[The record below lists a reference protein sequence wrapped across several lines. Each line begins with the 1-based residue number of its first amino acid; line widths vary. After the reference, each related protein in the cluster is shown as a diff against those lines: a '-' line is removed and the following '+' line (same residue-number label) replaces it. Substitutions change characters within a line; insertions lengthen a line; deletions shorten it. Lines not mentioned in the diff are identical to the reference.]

1 MSTAEATRASG
12 PPEVGAELRSA
23 ARGGVVTV
31 AGAATSTAM
40 GFVLTM
46 VLARQFGATGA
57 GVVQQVIAV
66 ATLALALG
74 RVGTDTTAVWLLP
87 RLRTQD
93 PGHLRAACTTLLAVA
108 ALGGT
113 AVALA
118 WSAVDAFGDGAVLGD
133 ARVDDAFSAVAWALP
148 FGAVMMTALAATRGF
163 GGVLPFNL
171 IGNIAVPA
179 LRPVL
184 VVLIGVLGGSA
195 VAAAT
200 GWAVVLVPGAC
211 LAVLV
216 LARRLRGAE
225 RALGAPGTARPTRA
239 LVRQIFGFGLPRT
252 VSTLLE
258 QALGWLDVVL
268 VGVLLGPAAAGV
280 YGVASRFVAGGLVMM
295 TALRIVVAPQF
306 SARLAAG
313 ENAEAGRLYA
323 ITSTWIVFFGVPV
336 YVLLACFA
344 PFVLSIP
351 GPEFGS
357 GRTAMVLLCV
367 GGVALLAAGNLQS
380 LLLMTG
386 RSGRALANK
395 VVVVAT
401 SVTCNLVLIP
411 VWGIAGAAT
420 TWALCWTL
428 DGLLSAVQVSR
439 LTGIRPSVG
448 RIGAGIGVGV
458 LVAGPASAIG
468 IVVGGQSLAGF
479 VVALVITGLGVVV
492 AARLCR
498 RFLHL
503 DQFAGIV
510 RRRGRT

>member
-1 MSTAEATRASG
+1 MSTAEATRVTG
-12 PPEVGAELRSA
+12 RPEVGAELRSA

-46 VLARQFGATGA
+46 VLARQLGATGA

-66 ATLALALG
+66 ATLALAVG
-74 RVGTDTTAVWLLP
+74 RLGTDTTAVWLLP
-87 RLRTQD
+87 RLRTQA
-93 PGHLRAACTTLLAVA
+93 PAQLRAACATLLVVA

-113 AVALA
+113 AVALV
-118 WSAVDAFGDGAVLGD
+118 WLAVDAVSGSALLGD
-133 ARVDDAFSAVAWALP
+133 TRVDDAFSAVAWVLP

-171 IGNIAVPA
+171 IGNIAVPV
-179 LRPVL
+179 LRPVV
-184 VVLIGVLGGSA
+184 VVLIGALGGSA

-211 LAVLV
+211 LALLL

-225 RALGAPGTARPTRA
+225 LALGVPGTVRPTRT

-306 SARLAAG
+306 SARLAVG

-323 ITSTWIVFFGVPV
+323 ITSTWIVFFGVPG

-386 RSGRALANK
+386 RSGRALVTK

-420 TWALCWTL
+420 TWAGCWIL

-448 RIGAGIGVGV
+448 RIAAGVGAGIA
-458 LVAGPASAIG
+458 VAGPASLLG
-468 IVVGGQSLAGF
+468 LVVGGQNVAGF
-479 VVALVITGLGVVV
+479 ALALLLTGAGMVVT
-492 AARLCR
+492 ARLAR

-510 RRRGRT
+510 RRRG

>member
-1 MSTAEATRASG
+1 MSAVETSRA
-12 PPEVGAELRSA
+12 EVGADLRSA

-66 ATLALALG
+66 ATLTLALG
-74 RVGTDTTAVWLLP
+74 RLGSDTTAVWLLP
-87 RLRTQD
+87 RLRAQD
-93 PGHLRAACTTLLAVA
+93 PERMRAACGTLLALAAAGGIAVA
-108 ALGGT
+108 A
-113 AVALA
+113 A
-118 WSAVDAFGDGAVLGD
+118 WLFVDAMSGGDVLGD
-133 ARVDDAFSAVAWALP
+133 ARVDDAFTAVAWALP
-148 FGAVMMTALAATRGF
+148 FGAVMTTALAATRGF

-171 IGNIAVPA
+171 IGNIAVPG
-179 LRPVL
+179 LRPV
-184 VVLIGVLGGSA
+184 VVVVVAALGGSA

-211 LAVLV
+211 VAVLV
-216 LARRLRGAE
+216 LARRLRGTE
-225 RALGAPGTARPTRA
+225 HALGVTGAARPPRV
-239 LVRQIFGFGLPRT
+239 LVRQILGFGLPRT
-252 VSTLLE
+252 LSTLLE

-323 ITSTWIVFFGVPV
+323 VTSTWIVFFGVPV

-351 GPEFGS
+351 GAEFGS
-357 GRTAMVLLCV
+357 GRTAMVVLCA

-386 RSGRALANK
+386 RSGRALLNK

-401 SVTCNLVLIP
+401 SVGCNLLLIP

-420 TWALCWTL
+420 TWALCWIL
-428 DGLLSAVQVSR
+428 DGVLSALQVAR
-439 LTGIRPSVG
+439 LTGIRPSAS
-448 RIGAGIGVGV
+448 RIAAGIAAAVV
-458 LVAGPASAIG
+458 VAGPAALVG
-468 IVVGGQSLAGF
+468 LVVGGQSLLGF
-479 VVALVITGLGVVV
+479 AVAVLLTGSGLV
-492 AARLCR
+492 AAARVGR
-498 RFLHL
+498 RPLRL
-503 DQFAGIV
+503 DQFSGIV
-510 RRRGRT
+510 RRRGATAR

>member
-1 MSTAEATRASG
+1 MSAVETSR
-12 PPEVGAELRSA
+12 PEVGAELRSA

-93 PGHLRAACTTLLAVA
+93 PGALRAACTTLLVVA
-108 ALGGT
+108 ALGGSV
-113 AVALA
+113 VALA
-118 WSAVDAFGDGAVLGD
+118 WPVVDAATGGTVLGD

-171 IGNIAVPA
+171 IGNIAVPG
-179 LRPVL
+179 LRPVI
-184 VVLIGVLGGSA
+184 VVVIGALGGSA

-200 GWAVVLVPGAC
+200 GWAVVLVPGAV

-225 RALGAPGTARPTRA
+225 RVLGVPGTGRPSRA
-239 LVRQIFGFGLPRT
+239 LVRQILGFGVPRT

-268 VGVLLGPAAAGV
+268 VGILLGPAAAGV
-280 YGVASRFVAGGLVMM
+280 YGVASRFVAGGLVLM

-323 ITSTWIVFFGVPV
+323 ITSTWIVFFGVPI

-351 GPEFGS
+351 GPEFAG
-357 GRTAMVLLCV
+357 GRTAMIVLCV

-386 RSGRALANK
+386 RSGRALVNK

-401 SVTCNLVLIP
+401 GVGCNLLLIP
-411 VWGIAGAAT
+411 AWGIAGAAA
-420 TWALCWTL
+420 TWALCWIL

-448 RIGAGIGVGV
+448 RIAAGIGAGTAVTAPAALVGI
-458 LVAGPASAIG
+458 A
-468 IVVGGQSLAGF
+468 VGGQSLLGF
-479 VVALVITGLGVVV
+479 AVALVLTGVGVLA
-492 AARLCR
+492 AARVGR
-498 RFLHL
+498 SFLHL
-503 DQFAGIV
+503 DQFSGIV
-510 RRRGRT
+510 RRRGAAGGP